1 MGQMTVE
8 DVQKLCPKA
17 ERITITPD
25 GTIGLKVGEFSQAV
39 GTAYNKDRS
48 GAERLIRNLYN
59 DLLAMNR
66 EQDSQIRAA
75 QNASRG

>member
-1 MGQMTVE
+1 MTE
-8 DVQKLCPKA
+8 QDIRKLCPKA

-25 GTIGLKVGEFSQAV
+25 GTVGLKVGEFSQAV
-39 GTAYNKDRS
+39 GTAYNKDPV

-66 EQDSQIRAA
+66 EQDAQIKAA
-75 QNASRG
+75 SGSRG

>member
-1 MGQMTVE
+1 MNE
-8 DVQKLCPKA
+8 ADIRKLCPKA

-25 GTIGLKVGEFSQAV
+25 GTVGLKVGEFSQAV

-66 EQDSQIRAA
+66 EQESQIKAA
-75 QNASRG
+75 SGSRG

>member
-1 MGQMTVE
+1 MNE
-8 DVQKLCPKA
+8 ADIRKLCPKVD
-17 ERITITPD
+17 RVTITPD

-39 GTAYNKDRS
+39 GTQFNKDRS

-66 EQDSQIRAA
+66 EQSAQIRAA
-75 QNASRG
+75 NASRG